1 MSLNDVNASPCDIR
15 LEPHARY
22 PESTEKKKTE
32 KYLVSKRQQNMK
44 KCLKVTQSF
53 LILPRYLNI
62 VKDTETY
69 WKLPIATLSY
79 LKLSKLPEPA

>member
-32 KYLVSKRQQNMK
+32 KYLVSKRQQNINKMFK
-44 KCLKVTQSF
+44 SDTKFSNFTSVLKYSE
-53 LILPRYLNI
+53 RY
-62 VKDTETY
+62 
-69 WKLPIATLSY
+69 
-79 LKLSKLPEPA
+79 